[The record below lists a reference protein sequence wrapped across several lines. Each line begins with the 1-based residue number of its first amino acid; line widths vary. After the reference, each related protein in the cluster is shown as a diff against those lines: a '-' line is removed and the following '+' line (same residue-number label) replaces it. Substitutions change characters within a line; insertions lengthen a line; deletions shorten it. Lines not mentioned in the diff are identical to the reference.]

1 MENKTI
7 VRATPAARFYAK
19 EHNIDLSEVR
29 GSGPKGRVHKCD
41 VEEYKL
47 SSRVKI
53 SPLAKRIAEI
63 EKLDLTGV
71 KGTGHGGKIMKEDVM
86 ALLGKGEQ
94 ADVKATPS
102 PEKTSEKASSTE
114 GEIEVVP
121 MTSMRKVI
129 ARRMTESYLGAPTFL
144 VNGEF
149 DMTNI
154 IELRKQVQDT
164 IIAETGV
171 KSTVTDF
178 ISLAVIKALVKHPYL
193 NASLSAD
200 GKEIH
205 LHKYVNLAIAVGTDD
220 GLLVPVINNAD
231 KMSLKELVVASKEL
245 VTKTLDGK
253 LKPDEM
259 AGSTFSISNLGM
271 HGVDHFTAIINQ
283 PNSAILAISATKKK
297 PVVVDDEIV
306 IRPMMSVALTLDHR
320 VIDGLEGAKFMQ
332 TLKSNIENP
341 LSLLI

>member
-19 EHNIDLSEVR
+19 EHNINLSEVR
-29 GSGPKGRVHKCD
+29 GSGPKGRIHKCD
-41 VEEYKL
+41 VEDYKL
-47 SSRVKI
+47 GSSVKV

-63 EKLDLTGV
+63 ENVDLSAI
-71 KGTGHGGKIMKEDVM
+71 KGTGANGKIMKEDVM
-86 ALLGKGEQ
+86 AALGKVE
-94 ADVKATPS
+94 
-102 PEKTSEKASSTE
+102 EKAAPVQATQTTTASAQS

-129 ARRMTESYLGAPTFL
+129 AKRMTESYLGAPTFL
-144 VNGEF
+144 VNAEF

-154 IELRKQVQDT
+154 IALREQVQQS
-164 IIAETGV
+164 IIDETGV

-178 ISLAVIKALVKHPYL
+178 ISLAVIKALMKHPYL
-193 NASLSAD
+193 NASLTAD

-205 LHKYVNLAIAVGTDD
+205 LHKYVNLAVAVGTDD

-231 KMSLKELVVASKEL
+231 KMSLKELVVASKEI
-245 VTKTLDGK
+245 VAKTLDGK
-253 LKPDEM
+253 LTADEM
-259 AGSTFSISNLGM
+259 AGSTFTISNLGM
-271 HGVDHFTAIINQ
+271 YGVDHFTAIINQ
-283 PNSAILAISATKKK
+283 PNSAILAISSTKKK

-332 TLKSNIENP
+332 TLRSNIENP